1 MSVRER
7 NYRIET
13 HYFPGRIEYWWVE
26 DKGTAV
32 SRGVFNQ

>member
-1 MSVRER
+1 MSIHQK

-13 HYFPGRIEYWWVE
+13 RYLPRCIEYVWVE

-32 SRGVFNQ
+32 ARSVFQ

>member
-1 MSVRER
+1 MSTFEK

-13 HYFPGRIEYWWVE
+13 RVYPRRIEYVWVE

-32 SRGVFNQ
+32 VRGVFQ